1 MVNSKKDFDRFLDT
15 KKISAKIVSRISSD
29 KLSNDDLTFHLIFCS
44 IWNLVFLVR
53 PGNKKYE
60 ENKRKRKHKMFIKTT
75 YSPNFASCHFWL
87 SPKMQ
92 LQYPYFLMFLK
103 SMMED
108 EFRKCFEQG
117 LFINM

>member
-53 PGNKKYE
+53 PRNKKYE
-60 ENKRKRKHKMFIKTT
+60 ENKRKRKHKMFIKTNYVPKNAT
-75 YSPNFASCHFWL
+75 AISLL
-87 SPKMQ
+87 SDVSEEHDGRRVSE
-92 LQYPYFLMFLK
+92 MF
-103 SMMED
+103 
-108 EFRKCFEQG
+108 
-117 LFINM
+117 